1 MKKSISIFIMISA
14 FIGGIN
20 SLSAQNFI
28 NITKIDTNKTK
39 YLDTNQVLV
48 LTLPANPST
57 GYGWYVASIDSNVLV
72 QSGDRENAQETAN
85 RKVGQPGNQVFR
97 FVGVSAG
104 STKIKLEYKRQWEK
118 NKFPAQGCSFAVVS
132 AGKYSGTYTP
142 PVKPDNIKN

>member
-1 MKKSISIFIMISA
+1 MKKTISIFIMLSA

-28 NITKIDTNKTK
+28 NITKGDTTKTK

-57 GYGWYVASIDSNVLV
+57 GYGWYVASIDSNVLM
-72 QSGDRENAQETAN
+72 QSGDRENVQEAAS
-85 RKVGQPGNQVFR
+85 RRVGQPGNQVFR

-118 NKFPAQGCSFAVVS
+118 NKAPAQAYSFAIVS
-132 AGKYSGTYTP
+132 AGKYTGTYTP
-142 PVKPDNIKN
+142 PAKPDNIKN